1 MGCGGS
7 KDDKG
12 GADGGSSTTAA
23 TGNVSHDETK
33 ALFNLVSKGNPNIY
47 KTQVEEWYERV
58 HPSKDNK
65 EKDAL
70 RERVASTFMVA
81 EAMVCVLNLA
91 AGYDRGSQRQQRGS
105 GALEGVDGRAQE
117 GEGRGRVQKVVQRAQ
132 SLVYTA

>member
-70 RERVASTFMVA
+70 RERVASTFMDMTGAANASSAGLGRWREWMA
-81 EAMVCVLNLA
+81 ELRKEK
-91 AGYDRGSQRQQRGS
+91 G
-105 GALEGVDGRAQE
+105 E
-117 GEGRGRVQKVVQRAQ
+117 GEFRKWFNEHNH
-132 SLVYTA
+132 